1 MDYGLRKLLAD
12 SNQSRPDFWINSIR
26 GHVFDSIFVE
36 LILDKINFIEIN
48 LVKIDFG

>member
-26 GHVFDSIFVE
+26 GLDSIFVE